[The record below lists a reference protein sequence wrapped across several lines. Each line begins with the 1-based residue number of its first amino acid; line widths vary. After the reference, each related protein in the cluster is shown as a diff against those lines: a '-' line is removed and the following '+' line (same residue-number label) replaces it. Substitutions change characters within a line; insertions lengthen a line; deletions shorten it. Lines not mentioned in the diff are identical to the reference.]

1 MQNFQDETLEVRK
14 YNSGLMRRSLKYAK
28 PYWGWFALAIGLL
41 LGITALE
48 LVRPLLVGKAID
60 DYINGYDMVY
70 SMVEDSESF
79 TIQGYSL
86 LPDPTNY
93 YQDVPKARIIYG
105 KEKYF
110 LIPHLSQKEVETIA
124 SLEQGEASFVFETQE
139 GQNWIQ
145 LNGKSFLT
153 IPLQREDMKVLRK
166 KDFTGLLKI
175 SLLFLLVLLGGLLL
189 GYIQTLI
196 LQYTGQKIIY
206 NIRIQ
211 VFSHVQTLSLSF
223 FDQNPVG
230 RLVTRVTNDT
240 EALNEMYT
248 SVLVNLFKNIFMLVG
263 ILVMMLRLHVKL
275 SLITFAVIP
284 IIVAVTFLF
293 RNLARKTYRE
303 IRGKLSKIN
312 AFLSEHLSGMK
323 IVQIFAQE
331 EEKFK
336 EFNEINE
343 DLKDSSM
350 REIILFG
357 IFRPIMYFL
366 FNITLCLALGVGGLR
381 VMEGS
386 LSIGV
391 LFAFIQYVA
400 LFFNPIQELAEQF
413 NILQSAMAASERIF
427 MLLDEEPAIQ
437 DPKQPVDMPKIQG
450 QIEFKNV
457 WFAYEGEDW
466 VLRDVSFTVEPG
478 ETVAFVGATGAGK
491 TSILNLLSR
500 YYEIQKGEILIDGV
514 NIQKMSQQQLRSHIG
529 LMLQDVFLFTGDI
542 TSNIRL
548 NEERISDETVQQS
561 AQYVNAHS
569 FIEKLPGQYKEPV
582 RERGA
587 TLSSGQRQLL
597 SFARTLAFDPK
608 ILILDE
614 ATANID
620 TETEQLIQDGLVK
633 LMEGR
638 TTLVVAHRLST
649 IQHADH
655 IIVLHKGKV
664 REKGNHQELLK
675 QKGIYYRLYQLQY
688 Q

>member
-14 YNSGLMRRSLKYAK
+14 YDSGLMRRSLEYAK

-48 LVRPLLVGKAID
+48 LIRPLLVGKAID

-206 NIRIQ
+206 NIRLQ

>member
-1 MQNFQDETLEVRK
+1 
-14 YNSGLMRRSLKYAK
+14 MRRSLEYAK
-28 PYWGWFALAIGLL
+28 PYWGWFSLAIGLL

-48 LVRPLLVGKAID
+48 LIRPLLVGKAID

-206 NIRIQ
+206 NIRLQ

-437 DPKQPVDMPKIQG
+437 DLKQPVDMPKIQG

>member
-14 YNSGLMRRSLKYAK
+14 YDSGLMRRSLEYAK
-28 PYWGWFALAIGLL
+28 PYWGWFSLAIGLL

-48 LVRPLLVGKAID
+48 LIRPLLVGKAID

-206 NIRIQ
+206 NIRLQ

-437 DPKQPVDMPKIQG
+437 DLKQPVDMPKIQG

-514 NIQKMSQQQLRSHIG
+514 NIQKISQQQLRSHIG

>member
-14 YNSGLMRRSLKYAK
+14 YDSGLMRRSLEYAK
-28 PYWGWFALAIGLL
+28 PYWGWFSLAIGLL